1 MSFIKRFFRYGLKK
15 KLTPEQ
21 ACIAYPELT
30 RYLEPPESKYSKH
43 EYRRK
48 NAYGGYVLNSLTEEQ
63 AEADEILGDVRF
75 STDLIFSAASC
86 HASPAADDLAV
97 RLANMDASFAEKV
110 FALIDERGLKDSEV
124 YKKAHLDRR
133 LFSKMRSNPDYQP
146 SKSTAC
152 ALCFALEL
160 TKEEAEALLAA
171 AGFSLSKSSKWDLI
185 VSYYLEKKTFDL
197 DTVNL
202 ALYQFDQTIL
212 GGY

>member
-15 KLTPEQ
+15 RCTPEQ
-21 ACIAYPELT
+21 VYAAYPELAH
-30 RYLEPPESKYSKH
+30 YLNSPEPNHSKH

-48 NAYGGYVLNSLTEEQ
+48 NAYGGYILNSVTEE
-63 AEADEILGDVRF
+63 AEDFSPELGCKIESV
-75 STDLIFSAASC
+75 FSAASC
-86 HASPAADDLAV
+86 SQPPAADDLAA
-97 RLANMDASFAEKV
+97 RLADMDASFAEKV

-133 LFSKMRSNPDYQP
+133 VFSKMRSEPNYRP

-160 TKEEAEALLAA
+160 LKQEAETLLSA
-171 AGFSLSKSSKWDLI
+171 AGFSLSKSSKADLI
-185 VSYYLEKKTFDL
+185 VSYYLEKKIYDL